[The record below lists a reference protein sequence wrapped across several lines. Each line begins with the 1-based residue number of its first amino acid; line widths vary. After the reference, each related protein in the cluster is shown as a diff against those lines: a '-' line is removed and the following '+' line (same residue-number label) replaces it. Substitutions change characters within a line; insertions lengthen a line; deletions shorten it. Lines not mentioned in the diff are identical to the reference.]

1 VKNEVDRRGHPTY
14 KRDED
19 GFMLANF
26 NALKA
31 NDDEPFMFPAQVQ
44 HVFYFVE
51 LNQPW
56 WKVVLHKE
64 PCSRHVVTKAGEEQ
78 PVIQDNVIGV
88 EASLEIPDVL
98 RNMAMVGAIEL
109 CGIVAIM
116 ASVELQMPG
125 EDDDS

>member
-19 GFMLANF
+19 GFLLANF

-31 NDDEPFMFPAQVQ
+31 NDDEPFVFPTQVQ
-44 HVFYFVE
+44 HVFYSEE

-64 PCSRHVVTKAGEEQ
+64 PRSRRVVTEAREE
-78 PVIQDNVIGV
+78 
-88 EASLEIPDVL
+88 
-98 RNMAMVGAIEL
+98 
-109 CGIVAIM
+109 
-116 ASVELQMPG
+116 
-125 EDDDS
+125 